1 MMNKKYLMKGFA
13 ALALVAGFSSCVK
26 DVASVTPAEQEAQ
39 AKENAELQLGIT
51 IPTGQTWNMAS
62 QVEANVTVNG
72 DYGASY
78 TVSIYENNPLTNN
91 NKAVVLGKAD
101 VTSGGTA
108 TISFTCPDAATMV
121 FAAIKDEKGYTY
133 VKPATIKNGKVE
145 VVFGENTAG
154 SRAMRAASA
163 TNSHVDIPTCTVTN
177 AYVQSFL
184 EGAKEPTDANV
195 ADNYDNGYYKDG
207 SITITVDPVLPQ
219 FDLGS
224 VAKGIMYSREYCGAS
239 ENEMKFFDDTFVTLW
254 NQYNAMGLQYNG
266 KEKVDTHNAKID
278 KFYELYNAVVNF
290 AGENGVS
297 SWLAINTWP
306 TRGEYSIT
314 GGTWVADEAYVTKFK
329 ITGEWNKLI
338 GVLGTEEADGDAR
351 TVYVS
356 GTWTIPAGEEQR
368 VGGGAVVVVVE
379 GGEIVIPEG
388 SVMNFVNQARLV
400 NAGGTISGAGTIN
413 VTNGNNPGEEGYN
426 SGTISIGK
434 FNQNFGTFFNYGTF
448 ANYATELNGGAG
460 TSTFVNR
467 GHMYISGAPKG
478 SSSANMQ
485 IKNAC
490 WFEASGEVACKLI
503 ENGSGSYFK
512 AAALDLSCS
521 EGGEGIGTYIAA
533 DENSSMVITGAVKLN
548 STLIYGPNGDNSSY
562 LEFDNINFINV
573 GERYPVTGNLN
584 IYVGGFTGEN
594 GDAERFENAW
604 NLNMAAGSGAEM
616 VGKKAFNTA
625 STEASDCAPEFVP
638 DPPTTIYEDAKVYT
652 YAFEDQTAGSDYDMN
667 DVVLKVSYHVVSTN
681 SDGQVEYDKT
691 NLDAT
696 LVAAGATYNIKI
708 KIGNTYLFNE
718 REIHNVLGVNEGVMV
733 NTANGKAVTKTP
745 QSCTVP
751 VPANWNGK
759 FEELPVSIEVLST
772 GKTYSYPNTDTY
784 PHAVMIPVDWRWPL
798 ERIIVTEAYKGK
810 GKTSVD
816 PEKEGQNVGKIT
828 LDNGKEV
835 FENSFEAWA
844 ATPAAYRTLDMKDWY
859 NNPDKSKTMTNT
871 SPATT
876 E

>member
-26 DVASVTPAEQEAQ
+26 DVAGITPAQEAEQ

-121 FAAIKDEKGYTY
+121 FAAIKDEKGYSY

-145 VVFGENTAG
+145 VVFGENAAG

-195 ADNYDNGYYKDG
+195 VDNHDNSYVADCQWYAASNARLSTLLNNYDWGVGQNGVTQADKDWYTANIRPLLEACG
-207 SITITVDPVLPQ
+207 WNWNSNSTTAHTILMK
-219 FDLGS
+219 L
-224 VAKGIMYSREYCGAS
+224 KEYTG
-239 ENEMKFFDDTFVTLW
+239 D
-254 NQYNAMGLQYNG
+254 YNYWGLQ
-266 KEKVDTHNAKID
+266 
-278 KFYELYNAVVNF
+278 VNS
-290 AGENGVS
+290 E
-297 SWLAINTWP
+297 
-306 TRGEYSIT
+306 
-314 GGTWVADEAYVTKFK
+314 GGLVPDETYVTKFK

-356 GTWTIPAGEEQR
+356 GKWTIPAGEEQR
-368 VGGGAVVVVVE
+368 VGGGAVIVIVE

-388 SVMNFVNQARLV
+388 SELNFVNQARLV

-460 TSTFVNR
+460 TSTFVNH

-478 SSSANMQ
+478 SNSANMQ

-562 LEFDNINFINV
+562 LEFGNINFINV
-573 GERYPVTGNLN
+573 GERYPVNGNLK

-638 DPPTTIYEDAKVYT
+638 DPPTPIYEDAKVYT

-733 NTANGKAVTKTP
+733 NTANGKAVAKTP

-772 GKTYSYPNTDTY
+772 GKTYSYPNTDAY

-810 GKTSVD
+810 EKTSVD

>member
-1 MMNKKYLMKGFA
+1 MRGFA

-26 DVASVTPAEQEAQ
+26 DVDGTSQKEIDDRS
-39 AKENAELQLGIT
+39 KENAEMQLGIS
-51 IPTGQTWNMAS
+51 IPDGQTWDMAS

-72 DYGASY
+72 DYGAKY
-78 TVSIYENNPLTNN
+78 TVSIYENNPFINN
-91 NKAVVLGKAD
+91 TAVVLGKAE
-101 VTSGGTA
+101 VASGSTA
-108 TISFTCPDAATMV
+108 NISFTCPDAVTLV
-121 FAAIKDEKGYTY
+121 FAAIKDEKGYSY
-133 VKPATIKNGKVE
+133 VKPATVKNGKVE
-145 VVFGENTAG
+145 VVFGDVASG

-195 ADNYDNGYYKDG
+195 VDNYDNGYYQGG
-207 SITITVDPVLPQ
+207 SVSITVDPVAPY
-219 FDLGS
+219 FSEGS
-224 VAKGIMYSREYCGAS
+224 ISTSIMY
-239 ENEMKFFDDTFVTLW
+239 N
-254 NQYNAMGLQYNG
+254 NQYQPSEADKKFYDEVYIPLRTAFYAIELKYNG
-266 KEKVDTHNAKID
+266 KEKVETHNARID
-278 KFYELYNAVVNF
+278 KFMELYNAIVNY
-290 AGENGVS
+290 AGESHISDWISNYSMG
-297 SWLAINTWP
+297 
-306 TRGEYSIT
+306 TRGAYTVT
-314 GGTWVADEAYVTKFK
+314 GGTWVADETYVTKFK
-329 ITGEWNKLI
+329 ITGTWDKLI
-338 GVLGTEEADGDAR
+338 GVLPTEEADGDAR

-356 GTWTIPAGEEQR
+356 GTWTIPAGKEQR
-368 VGGGAVVVVVE
+368 VGGGAVIVIVE

-388 SVMNFVNQARLV
+388 SELNFVNQARLV

-478 SSSANMQ
+478 SNSANMQ

-562 LEFDNINFINV
+562 LEFGNINFINV
-573 GERYPVTGNLN
+573 GERYPVNGNLK

-625 STEASDCAPEFVP
+625 PTEASDCAPEFVP
-638 DPPTTIYEDAKVYT
+638 DPPTPIYEELKVYT
-652 YAFEDQTAGSDYDMN
+652 YAFEDQTVGTDYDMN
-667 DVVLKVSYHVVSTN
+667 DVVLKVSYKVKSTN
-681 SDGQVEYDKT
+681 AETGEVEYDKT
-691 NLDAT
+691 KLTAT
-696 LVAAGATYNIKI
+696 LVAAGATYNIKV
-708 KIGNTYLFNE
+708 KIGETYLFNGT
-718 REIHNVLGVNEGVMV
+718 EIHEELGVNAGVMV
-733 NTANGKAVTKTP
+733 NTGNGKAQTATP
-745 QSCTVP
+745 VSDEVAVP
-751 VPANWNGK
+751 TGFAGD
-759 FEELPVSIEVLST
+759 FTQLPVSIEVLST
-772 GKTYSYPNTDTY
+772 GKTYVYPNTDNY

-798 ERIIVTEAYKGK
+798 ERIIVTEAYPG
-810 GKTSVD
+810 TSNADKVTID
-816 PEKEGQNVGKIT
+816 GVNYPV
-828 LDNGKEV
+828 
-835 FENSFEAWA
+835 NSFDAWA
-844 ATPAAYRTLDMKDWY
+844 ATPAAQRTADMDWY
-859 NNPDKSKTMTNT
+859 NHPNTGKTMTNT
-871 SPATT
+871 SAATNN
-876 E
+876 

>member
-1 MMNKKYLMKGFA
+1 MKKKYLMKGMA
-13 ALALVAGFSSCVK
+13 ALALLAGFSSCVK
-26 DVASVTPAEQEAQ
+26 DVDGSSSGINEEQR
-39 AKENAELQLGIT
+39 AKENAELQLGFM
-51 IPTGQTWNMAS
+51 IPDGQTWDMAS
-62 QVEANVTVNG
+62 QVEASVTVNG
-72 DYGASY
+72 DYGAKY
-78 TVSIYENNPLTNN
+78 TVSIYENNPFQNN
-91 NKAVVLGKAD
+91 NRATVLGKAE
-101 VTSGGTA
+101 VTSGSTVN
-108 TISFTCPDAATMV
+108 ISFTCPDAATMV
-121 FAAIKDEKGYTY
+121 FAAIKDEKGYSY
-133 VKPATIKNGKVE
+133 VKPANVKNGKVE
-145 VVFGENTAG
+145 VVFGENAAG

-195 ADNYDNGYYKDG
+195 EDNYDNTSY
-207 SITITVDPVLPQ
+207 
-219 FDLGS
+219 
-224 VAKGIMYSREYCGAS
+224 
-239 ENEMKFFDDTFVTLW
+239 
-254 NQYNAMGLQYNG
+254 
-266 KEKVDTHNAKID
+266 
-278 KFYELYNAVVNF
+278 
-290 AGENGVS
+290 
-297 SWLAINTWP
+297 AINYTNGTNSVNDIDWNNSEQKAERDYFFTLSWEEQIAYALAHHPTWL
-306 TRGEYSIT
+306 TYNR
-314 GGTWVADEAYVTKFK
+314 DENYVTKFK

-338 GVLGTEEADGDAR
+338 GVLSTEEADGDAR

-356 GTWTIPAGEEQR
+356 GKWTIPAGKEQR
-368 VGGGAVVVVVE
+368 VGGGAVIVIVE

-388 SVMNFVNQARLV
+388 ATMNFVNQARLV
-400 NAGGTISGAGTIN
+400 NAGGTISGGGTIN

-604 NLNMAAGSGAEM
+604 NLNMAAGSGAKM
-616 VGKKAFNTA
+616 VGKAAFNTA
-625 STEASDCAPEFVP
+625 PTDPSDCSPGFTPNIPE
-638 DPPTTIYEDAKVYT
+638 IIWEDLKVYT
-652 YAFEDQTAGSDYDMN
+652 YAFEDQTVNTDYDMN
-667 DVVLKVSYHVVSTN
+667 DVVLKVNYHVKNINAET
-681 SDGQVEYDKT
+681 GEVEYDKT
-691 NLDAT
+691 KLDVL
-696 LVAAGATYNIKI
+696 LVALGATYEITA
-708 KIGNTYLFNE
+708 KIGDADLFKEGNE
-718 REIHNVLGVNEGVMV
+718 GKELHQVLGVSKGIMV
-733 NTANGKAVTKTP
+733 NTGEKAQNGVAPK
-745 QSCTVP
+745 SCTVA
-751 VPANWNGK
+751 VPTTWNGE
-759 FEELPVSIEVLST
+759 FESLPVSIHVSTT
-772 GKTYSYPNTDTY
+772 GKDYVFPNNDAY
-784 PHAVMIPVDWRWPL
+784 PHAVMIPVDWAWPT
-798 ERIIVTEAYKGK
+798 ERTNVITAYPKFK
-810 GKTSVD
+810 NWATS
-816 PEKEGQNVGKIT
+816 T
-828 LDNGKEV
+828 
-835 FENSFEAWA
+835 
-844 ATPAAYRTLDMKDWY
+844 ATPRADSDWY
-859 NNPDKSKTMTNT
+859 NIDNAVSGKVVQNN
-871 SPATT
+871 
-876 E
+876 